1 MFQMKSLSIQRNK
14 TFELSNALQK
24 NERFYNRDLLPR
36 ICMSSNNEQNVYL
49 FDIDIFFNDYHKVG
63 ESSLVNSTK
72 YKLRIYSYE
81 FADPSNI
88 LSVFSDDLLQIKPKL
103 VLDETKLLKPIEMI
117 QIKSLVQSKYIFEVY
132 LNKNVN
138 ILNS

>member
-1 MFQMKSLSIQRNK
+1 MFQMQSLSIQRNK

-72 YKLRIYSYE
+72 
-81 FADPSNI
+81 
-88 LSVFSDDLLQIKPKL
+88 
-103 VLDETKLLKPIEMI
+103 
-117 QIKSLVQSKYIFEVY
+117 
-132 LNKNVN
+132 
-138 ILNS
+138 